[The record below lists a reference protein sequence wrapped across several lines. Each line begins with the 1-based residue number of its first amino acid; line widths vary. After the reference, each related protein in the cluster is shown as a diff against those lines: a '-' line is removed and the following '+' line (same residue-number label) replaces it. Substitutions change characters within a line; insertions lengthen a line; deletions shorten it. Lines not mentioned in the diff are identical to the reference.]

1 MITIRPGSRVYELLS
16 TLAYVGEFP
25 MRSVRLLGE
34 VSSWTKLI
42 LKLTQKQDFC
52 IEGHDATVTCRML
65 TISGS
70 GPLRSVRLYRAALPI
85 LNLMLPGAYAYY
97 MMRYGNK
104 NRSGKIIEIDRK
116 HRVAETV
123 AMCKRCNIETRP
135 YELPPLQN
143 KSNKVVVPYAPSFY
157 SGRDLKAIEP
167 DGINRTKF
175 SRMTGAVFYKGGCY
189 AMYNA
194 RDAVMNWNGKGE
206 TKVKLYLSQVARMNA
221 GIGEVES
228 AVLLGT
234 SYDLGVRIME
244 SQESLKDDKDS
255 IDKLYSHI
263 HFIPMN
269 EFGERLLKILTI
281 PDWNET
287 LLDLLFESEDRTYN
301 LAKIEADAIEND
313 VYMYSFLDSDLSRLL
328 RFRRGL
334 RSQKIDKYEILC
346 FEEQSEFLQAL
357 FGEEVPVRT
366 IDLDS
371 VEEMMRSDWS
381 DADE

>member
-34 VSSWTKLI
+34 VRSWSKLI
-42 LKLTQKQDFC
+42 FKLTQKQEFC
-52 IEGHDATVTCRML
+52 IEGHDATVTFRML

-70 GPLRSVRLYRAALPI
+70 GPLRCVRLYKAALPI
-85 LNLMLPGAYAYY
+85 LNLLLPDAYDYY
-97 MMRYGNK
+97 MMRYGK
-104 NRSGKIIEIDRK
+104 RNRTGKKIEIDRL

-123 AMCKRCNIETRP
+123 AMCKRCNMETRP
-135 YELPPLQN
+135 YMLPLLQN
-143 KSNKVVVPYAPSFY
+143 TCNKMVVPDTPSFY
-157 SGRDLKAIEP
+157 SGWDLKTIEP

-175 SRMTGAVFYKGGCY
+175 SRLTGAVFYEGGCY

-206 TKVKLYLSQVARMNA
+206 TKVKLYLSQVVRMNA
-221 GIGEVES
+221 GLDEVED
-228 AVLLGT
+228 AVLLGAT
-234 SYDLGVRIME
+234 YDLAVRIIKD
-244 SQESLKDDKDS
+244 QESLKDDKDS

-269 EFGERLLKILTI
+269 EFGERLLQILTI
-281 PDWNET
+281 PDWNES
-287 LLDLLFESEDRTYN
+287 LLSLLFSSDDRTYN
-301 LAKIEADAIEND
+301 RAKIEADAIEDN

-334 RSQKIDKYEILC
+334 CSQAIDKYEILC
-346 FEEQSEFLQAL
+346 FQEQVSFLRKL
-357 FGEEVPVRT
+357 FGKEVPLRF
-366 IDLDS
+366 IDLRIT
-371 VEEMMRSDWS
+371 EEAMKSEWR